1 MAISHRQSPADLI
14 KTFTTDTIAVEV
26 GWVVDSIKAII
37 NEGLDASDIMV
48 ICLDDRNAR
57 DYFKLISD
65 GLDTH
70 NIRVNNLLADPYGD
84 PRFYVP
90 EHVTLTTVY
99 RAKGNETAVV
109 FAIGIDA
116 IYPNRKQQQARN
128 KLFTAFT
135 RAKGW
140 LRVSGIGHGAI
151 KFKDEIDLALGL
163 MPRMQFVQPDP
174 SQIMTLQ
181 RDLSDKESKLRRL
194 QEQIDREFEELD
206 IDPEEREAFLTGLR
220 KKK

>member
-1 MAISHRQSPADLI
+1 LGGDL
-14 KTFTTDTIAVEV
+14 DPH
-26 GWVVDSIKAII
+26 D
-37 NEGLDASDIMV
+37 
-48 ICLDDRNAR
+48 
-57 DYFKLISD
+57 
-65 GLDTH
+65 
-70 NIRVNNLLADPYGD
+70 IRVNNLLADPYSE
-84 PRFYVP
+84 PKFYIQ

-109 FAIGIDA
+109 FAIGVDA
-116 IYPNRKQQQARN
+116 IYHNRKQQQARN

-140 LRVSGIGHGAI
+140 LRVSGIGSGAS
-151 KFKDEIDLALGL
+151 KFKDEIDKALQL
-163 MPRMQFVQPDP
+163 MPRMQFIQPDP

-194 QEQIDREFEELD
+194 QEQIDRQFDELD
-206 IDPEEREAFLTGLR
+206 IDPEEREAFLTGLY